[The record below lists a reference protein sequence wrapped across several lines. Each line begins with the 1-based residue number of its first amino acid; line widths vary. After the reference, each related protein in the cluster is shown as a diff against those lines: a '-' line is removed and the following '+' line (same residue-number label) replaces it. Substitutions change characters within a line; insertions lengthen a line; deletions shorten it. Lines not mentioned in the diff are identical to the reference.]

1 MFTKM
6 KTSEYRGLIIVFN
19 IMKYTGWW
27 IWACLNKSQKIRAKS
42 NIAVEDG

>member
-6 KTSEYRGLIIVFN
+6 KTSEYRDLIIVFN

-27 IWACLNKSQKIRAKS
+27 IGAFLNKSHK
-42 NIAVEDG
+42 N